1 MQQDRRRQRGRET
14 PINKR
19 AYKTVAIINIL
30 IPISEGRQQILY
42 HKHYWVV
49 VPFAAQQDRR
59 HETIANGSDGKAE
72 HNDIRYNANSA
83 ANSDAKSDANSV
95 YEAVLSLNVLLCHH
109 LLQDKK

>member
-42 HKHYWVV
+42 HKHYW
-49 VPFAAQQDRR
+49 
-59 HETIANGSDGKAE
+59 HW
-72 HNDIRYNANSA
+72 
-83 ANSDAKSDANSV
+83 
-95 YEAVLSLNVLLCHH
+95 VLGGRPVCCTARPPSRDHSE
-109 LLQDKK
+109 